1 MNSFAAMARAID
13 FEVNRQVAILSGTGG
28 AGGAVVQ
35 ETRLW
40 EEAGQ
45 RTVSMRTKEGLAD
58 YRYFPEP
65 DLPTVHLTQSLLD
78 GMLRSMPE
86 LPAQVRCARCM
97 LQRSDNLAFLMQ
109 SLPGPPTLCWPW
121 AFAAGTQPVPVAACS
136 AEQLIAR
143 AGHAGAC

>member
-13 FEVNRQVAILSGTGG
+13 FEVNRQVAILSGT
-28 AGGAVVQ
+28 GGAVVQ

-65 DLPTVHLTQSLLD
+65 DLPTVLLSQSLLD
-78 GMLRSMPE
+78 GVLRSMPE
-86 LPAQVRCARCM
+86 LPAQVRRALDVAPHLVVCPTNAVIVRSASAMLASAFRCRHVACACRCV
-97 LQRSDNLAFLMQ
+97 R
-109 SLPGPPTLCWPW
+109 
-121 AFAAGTQPVPVAACS
+121 
-136 AEQLIAR
+136 R
-143 AGHAGAC
+143 

>member
-13 FEVNRQVAILSGTGG
+13 FEVNRQVAILSGTDSTCSS
-28 AGGAVVQ
+28 VVQ

-65 DLPTVHLTQSLLD
+65 DLPTVQLTQSLLD
-78 GMLRSMPE
+78 RVLHSMPE
-86 LPAQVRCARCM
+86 LPAQVRCAR
-97 LQRSDNLAFLMQ
+97 FMQ
-109 SLPGPPTLCWPW
+109 P
-121 AFAAGTQPVPVAACS
+121 CS
-136 AEQLIAR
+136 SCRISF
-143 AGHAGAC
+143 